1 MRRTGIEVLRGG
13 LPPLPGKLTYQMS
26 IPVAYWTA
34 NLRAVVLFL
43 GWEDEEEWFPEMT
56 MATFTR
62 DGDSWT
68 SPKHWMGTGWSHDPI
83 ANPRSRRDLGGR
95 AMVTGGG
102 SETVMHGRVAPAVKE
117 IGLIQNG
124 HEDRRPLESHFGAW
138 VVCTDE
144 PSPFRV
150 TAYSKSGVMLA
161 DIEGP

>member
-1 MRRTGIEVLRGG
+1 MVDQWPDRRVASQCPSKTDRLTCRQISTGGTCAAPASRVLRRG

-43 GWEDEEEWFPEMT
+43 GFSWWEDEEEWFPEMT

-83 ANPRSRRDLGGR
+83 ANPRSRRDLGAGHGHR
-95 AMVTGGG
+95 RGQRDRHAWPGGTSG
-102 SETVMHGRVAPAVKE
+102 QG
-117 IGLIQNG
+117 
-124 HEDRRPLESHFGAW
+124 DRPDPEWS
-138 VVCTDE
+138 
-144 PSPFRV
+144 
-150 TAYSKSGVMLA
+150 
-161 DIEGP
+161 